1 MLLLAVCLEETFI
14 NLQVRW
20 ILSTCRGHIVELQP
34 KEQIAGMGGVCLT
47 SISSST
53 SCSTLAWPAV
63 MAAANLQLTTHLVHT
78 NSDAISGSLCGCVAS
93 GQFMHPQK
101 IMGVLNTNCSAKAN
115 LALHKHSLPS
125 AGKQQ
130 SCYIVKASSLP
141 LRLMCCR
148 APVQAVHQHI

>member
-47 SISSST
+47 SRSSST

-101 IMGVLNTNCSAKAN
+101 IMGVLNTN
-115 LALHKHSLPS
+115 
-125 AGKQQ
+125 
-130 SCYIVKASSLP
+130 
-141 LRLMCCR
+141 
-148 APVQAVHQHI
+148 